1 MITVPAQTGNFA
13 RMKKVHIGE
22 RIRELVRKKKLTD
35 SQFGHLIGLSR
46 PGVQKI
52 YPKEYLDTE
61 LLQKISQALT
71 HDFFAEF
78 SKELGMVA
86 EKESPFG
93 QESTNELGRLFNLLA
108 QMNQRLEDLETNIS
122 TPSKK
127 TKKKTKSK

>member
-1 MITVPAQTGNFA
+1 MNS
-13 RMKKVHIGE
+13 VHIGE

-35 SQFGHLIGLSR
+35 SQFGDLIGLSR

-108 QMNQRLEDLETNIS
+108 QMNQRLEDLETRIS